1 MSSSFSNLP
10 RARAPKQPCRCTRN
24 KIAPRQ
30 IAEGYRIYCLR
41 QCLLTIAE
49 FPVRPQA
56 RAFESKSRLRGDAL
70 ELIGARLS
78 ADPRLAPN
86 RSIKISEPAVTPR
99 ESDTG
104 ADNAERRDSSVKE
117 TYQLMQGSP
126 ARLRWSRTVTG
137 ADIMGLNETEFSSAG
152 TSGNCVLAEP
162 FLSHRFSDQRAD
174 AG

>member
-1 MSSSFSNLP
+1 MPLDH
-10 RARAPKQPCRCTRN
+10 CR
-24 KIAPRQ
+24 
-30 IAEGYRIYCLR
+30 
-41 QCLLTIAE
+41 

-56 RAFESKSRLRGDAL
+56 GFLRTESRLRGYAL

-86 RSIKISEPAVTPR
+86 RSIKISEPAVTPG
-99 ESDTG
+99 ESDGG

-126 ARLRWSRTVTG
+126 ARLRRSRTVTG
-137 ADIMGLNETEFSSAG
+137 ADIMGLNETEFFSAG
-152 TSGNCVLAEP
+152 TSSHRVLAKP
-162 FLSHRFSDQRAD
+162 FLSHRFPDQRAN